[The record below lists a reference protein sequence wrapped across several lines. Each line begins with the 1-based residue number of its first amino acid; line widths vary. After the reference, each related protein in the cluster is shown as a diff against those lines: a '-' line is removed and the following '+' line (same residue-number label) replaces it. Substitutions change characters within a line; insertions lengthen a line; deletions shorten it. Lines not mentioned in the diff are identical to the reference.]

1 VGDEVLKE
9 EIRRVFGRRAPE
21 PACSYGFFIK
31 ERVSFLESSLREI
44 KGRVNF
50 LIFAVISAILVEI
63 ILRLGGL

>member
-1 VGDEVLKE
+1 MGDEILKE
-9 EIRRVFGRRAPE
+9 EIKRVFGRRAPE

-31 ERVSFLESSLREI
+31 ERVSFLESSIKEI

>member
-1 VGDEVLKE
+1 VGDEILKE
-9 EIRRVFGRRAPE
+9 EIKRVFGRRAPE

-31 ERVSFLESSLREI
+31 ERVSFLESSIKEI